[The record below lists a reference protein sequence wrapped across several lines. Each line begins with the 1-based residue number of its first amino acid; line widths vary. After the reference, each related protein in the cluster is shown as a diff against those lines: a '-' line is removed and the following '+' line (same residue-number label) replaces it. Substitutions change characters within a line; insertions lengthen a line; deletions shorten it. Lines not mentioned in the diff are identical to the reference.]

1 MNLRVDVKRRCLVAF
16 VAGAACAGLM
26 SADSRAQ
33 PPENAAVTAT
43 NAFALDL
50 YRALAQ
56 DSRNDGDNLWFS
68 PYSIT
73 SALAMAAEGAR
84 GNTRAQM
91 ASTLHFGDASQLAR
105 IHEGIAA
112 LDLQSTSDARESV
125 SVAPAARGRPAP
137 MGRPGPHELVVA
149 NALWGD
155 QRYPFDPGYVDTL
168 AQYYGV
174 AGVFPVDFLRNA
186 EAARLQINAWVE
198 EQTRGKIA
206 DLLLPGSVSGITR
219 LVLTNAVYFKG
230 SWMYPFNARQTVPQP
245 FHLDTSK
252 SVSVPT
258 MQMTASV
265 GYVENDDV
273 QMLWMPF
280 VGQAGAEVSMLVV
293 LPKQVD
299 GLARVEQSLTVEAL
313 NEWGRDVYNRR
324 VRVFLPKFKMTSR
337 LSLERLLPSMGMR
350 DAFDSSTA
358 DFSGIS
364 PAALQ
369 DRLFISQVVHR
380 AFLDVDEVGAEAAA
394 ATGVGMA
401 GAGRGGQQEI
411 VDFRA
416 DHPFLVLIRH
426 NRTGAILFL
435 GRLMDPGDK

>member
-1 MNLRVDVKRRCLVAF
+1 
-16 VAGAACAGLM
+16 
-26 SADSRAQ
+26 
-33 PPENAAVTAT
+33 
-43 NAFALDL
+43 
-50 YRALAQ
+50 
-56 DSRNDGDNLWFS
+56 
-68 PYSIT
+68 
-73 SALAMAAEGAR
+73 
-84 GNTRAQM
+84 
-91 ASTLHFGDASQLAR
+91 
-105 IHEGIAA
+105 
-112 LDLQSTSDARESV
+112 
-125 SVAPAARGRPAP
+125 
-137 MGRPGPHELVVA
+137 
-149 NALWGD
+149 
-155 QRYPFDPGYVDTL
+155 
-168 AQYYGV
+168 
-174 AGVFPVDFLRNA
+174 
-186 EAARLQINAWVE
+186 
-198 EQTRGKIA
+198 
-206 DLLLPGSVSGITR
+206 
-219 LVLTNAVYFKG
+219 
-230 SWMYPFNARQTVPQP
+230 
-245 FHLDTSK
+245 
-252 SVSVPT
+252 
-258 MQMTASV
+258 
-265 GYVENDDV
+265 
-273 QMLWMPF
+273 
-280 VGQAGAEVSMLVV
+280 VSMLVV

-435 GRLMDPGDK
+435 GRLMDP